1 MWIKALRGVYKGF
14 YVWRRED
21 YQVLLFSFRYIG
33 KDSFVYRDVI
43 YCPLKMYYS
52 FIRIFLFI
60 WRNAPFLLSEEY
72 FSVYE
77 KYSVVF
83 YLDIKKAS
91 GMIVRRLC
99 FIL

>member
-1 MWIKALRGVYKGF
+1 MRGVYKGF

-21 YQVLLFSFRYIG
+21 YQVLLFSFRSVG
-33 KDSFVYRDVI
+33 KDSFVYRNVL
-43 YCPLKMYYS
+43 YRLS
-52 FIRIFLFI
+52 ERSFLFI
-60 WRNAPFLLSEEY
+60 GIFLSVCRNAPFLLSEEY

-77 KYSVVF
+77 KYSVPF
-83 YLDIKKAS
+83 HPGIKKAS

>member
-1 MWIKALRGVYKGF
+1 M
-14 YVWRRED
+14 
-21 YQVLLFSFRYIG
+21 LLFSFRYIG

-60 WRNAPFLLSEEY
+60 CRNALFFLSEEY

-77 KYSVVF
+77 KYSVPF
-83 YLDIKKAS
+83 HPGIKKAS

-99 FIL
+99 VVL